1 MSDINQSFVDRV
13 RYTLFHDIIGSIVI
27 NEPVGWKEDD
37 KEYARNEDYHGV
49 FAKFSN
55 SSVFVGEAAEFI
67 NLVKELYGIQ
77 TDLRL
82 TKDVRHPKTDVWEQ
96 SYFGYLDM
104 GTWTKEKKGVSLK
117 FNSGGIEEIIKT
129 RESEEVELD
138 RLTTMDGDTI
148 AAMPFQTV
156 EYNGRRIFLKS
167 ALENAKAPD
176 NYGQIDISA
185 NGYEVSKSIAIP
197 LQITSRSH
205 EELSDVPP
213 YSIGYQDNGSANQ
226 MFFLIS
232 ERDRLLNVNLDLT
245 CTTDVYRRDDVNNA
259 AFRISLT
266 VFQNGSLF
274 QIKHRYEM
282 LLVNPVS
289 NFFPQLGSD
298 TLYGGV
304 FPPVYHQL
312 LFGQYIQLLEGES
325 LAVECLLIANLG
337 DSGIGGSIGHLGI
350 AIRNPI
356 CKIKI
361 DEDSIFEKTFSK
373 FYLPYEAFERLVQI
387 YTGKKGILKSNALG
401 RLDLGYQADGEASLI
416 GLNHG
421 FWVRGFDALP
431 ASTDD
436 EQNLFKPLTTSIR
449 NFMDSFSTVTNL
461 GMGIERNGYSEK
473 IIVEDKKYFYN
484 RNVTIKL
491 PNQVKNV
498 KRTMALKY
506 IYSGI
511 ELGYDKGGSYDE
523 AQGLDEY
530 NGKNNF
536 TTIITKTKNI
546 FSRISNYRADSYG
559 KEFCRRKP
567 FMRYPSLDTQ
577 YDSDI
582 FLNDLKRGPNN
593 VFNERLW
600 QDDFSQPPTGIY
612 SAETATNLR
621 LSPFN
626 LLLKHGWEIMAGLTK
641 NITDYIRYSNSTGN
655 STMTTRLDGH
665 NEYSE
670 NGSIICSELE
680 RARYESEL
688 IEFDHKVD
696 YEINKLLDD
705 YTIINGEKIYNVYG
719 LIEFINEDNQTEK
732 GWLMSVKPNKE
743 GKWQV
748 LKFNKR

>member
-13 RYTLFHDIIGSIVI
+13 RYTLFHDIMGSIVI

-167 ALENAKAPD
+167 SLENAKAPD
-176 NYGQIDISA
+176 NYAYVSIYS
-185 NGYEVSKSIAIP
+185 NGNTRNHACAIP
-197 LQITSRSH
+197 LKIVSNSH
-205 EELSDVPP
+205 EELSDVPNQ
-213 YSIGYQDNGSANQ
+213 SIGYEDNGSANM
-226 MFFLIS
+226 MFFLIA
-232 ERDRLLNVNLDLT
+232 ENNRRLLLDIDLTFTTNVTRFDDVNHGNFSINITIYKNGSAFEVKSRTRLFYVNLD
-245 CTTDVYRRDDVNNA
+245 NA
-259 AFRISLT
+259 RT
-266 VFQNGSLF
+266 
-274 QIKHRYEM
+274 
-282 LLVNPVS
+282 
-289 NFFPQLGSD
+289 QLGG
-298 TLYGGV
+298 TVNELWVNY
-304 FPPVYHQL
+304 PPITHYQIYHQ
-312 LFGQYIQLLEGES
+312 YVDLLEGES
-325 LAVECLLIANLG
+325 MAIETIVVADLGSNTSRGHVDVRTENCIA
-337 DSGIGGSIGHLGI
+337 
-350 AIRNPI
+350 
-356 CKIKI
+356 KIKI

-449 NFMDSFSTVTNL
+449 NFMDSFSTVANL
-461 GMGIERNGYSEK
+461 GMGIERSGYSEK

-696 YEINKLLDD
+696 YEINKLLDGF
-705 YTIINGEKIYNVYG
+705 TIFNGEKVYNVYG
-719 LIEFINEDNQTEK
+719 LIEFLNEDNEIEK

-743 GKWQV
+743 GKWQL